1 MYQVIDAGGLE
12 PLDRQTMSDRF
23 PEVSGSLGIFSS
35 ISSGST
41 VCVFTRIS
49 VQVVVMVMEVVQQG
63 RHVRGVGEKKKEKK
77 KKKKKPT
84 NKNE

>member
-12 PLDRQTMSDRF
+12 PFDRQTMSDRF

-41 VCVFTRIS
+41 VCVFTRRIS

-63 RHVRGVGEKKKEKK
+63 RHVRGVGEKKKK